1 MAVKATTRK
10 SSASTEI
17 VLGKAAQ
24 QIAKA
29 VNELN
34 NTTATITT
42 LVDQVEDLQ
51 LQISN
56 KEESI
61 EALGIQ
67 YKEKERQLEVEL
79 DLNFKA
85 STEKVVEEYLK
96 SKNKVSVDS
105 KDLHELRLEL
115 ENSKKEFND
124 AVSKEVMSVKT
135 ELTTKFVNDSKLLL
149 AENKAIEAQN
159 VAKIEN
165 LTSQNEFLEGQVAK
179 LYKQMDD
186 ERQASIERA
195 KASSVGSI
203 NVTPQGR

>member
-61 EALGIQ
+61 EALGIHF
-67 YKEKERQLEVEL
+67 KEKERQLEVEL

-105 KDLHELRLEL
+105 KDLHELRVEL

-124 AVSKEVMSVKT
+124 AVSKEVMSVRT
-135 ELTTKFVNDSKLLL
+135 DLTNKFINDSKLLL

-179 LYKQMDD
+179 LYEQMDD
-186 ERQASIERA
+186 ERKASIERA